1 MTTTYNNKELSL
13 PFDEILLNN
22 GYEIKR
28 EKSSKNSITMTNSNK
43 DTIVVSRTYN
53 GHYLYFNPNDST
65 DRGNIY
71 SFCKNR
77 GIKLKD
83 LLSNKI
89 NIKELKHN
97 LSESKD
103 INNDKILD
111 DFKALNSLKNENFL
125 VSKRL
130 IDKEI
135 LSSFLHS
142 MKQDNFHN
150 VCIPTY
156 TIKKIRDANT
166 KILIQSGYMTYL
178 KSPLKKD
185 KEGIELK
192 KPLKQIC
199 YGKKGLELLKSK
211 DSKKADIKNIIISES
226 AIDSLSLLELKN
238 LNPNETLLC
247 STNGTFTASHK
258 EGLLYLKDE
267 IKNVTFLLSFD
278 SDEKGLR
285 FSKEIK
291 ELLKENVE
299 VLKPSLKD
307 FNDDLIVSKFLRLNK
322 SFSINE
328 LEKSLNSFI
337 QMIREYANNNKS
349 KELKA
354 SLKIL
359 ENIKDKSKNYISKES
374 LANVDLALK
383 TSISKGL
390 SYER

>member
-43 DTIVVSRTYN
+43 DTIVISRTYN
-53 GHYLYFNPNDST
+53 GHYLYFNPNDNA

-77 GIKLKD
+77 GIRLKD

-89 NIKELKHN
+89 NIKDLKHN

-156 TIKKIRDANT
+156 TIKKIRDINT

-328 LEKSLNSFI
+328 LEKSLNSFTQKI
-337 QMIREYANNNKS
+337 KEYASKNKL

>member
-43 DTIVVSRTYN
+43 DTIVISRTYN
-53 GHYLYFNPNDST
+53 GHYLYFNPNDSI

-142 MKQDNFHN
+142 MKEDNFHN

-156 TIKKIRDANT
+156 TIKKIRDINT

-178 KSPLKKD
+178 KTPMKKD
-185 KEGIELK
+185 KDGVILK
-192 KPLKQIC
+192 KAIKQIC

-211 DSKKADIKNIIISES
+211 DSKKSDIKNIIISES

-267 IKNVTFLLSFD
+267 VKNVTFLLGFD
-278 SDEKGLR
+278 SDEKGLI

-328 LEKSLNSFI
+328 LEKSLNSFTQKI
-337 QMIREYANNNKS
+337 KEYASKNKL

>member
-43 DTIVVSRTYN
+43 DTIVISRTYN

-156 TIKKIRDANT
+156 TIKKIRDINT

-185 KEGIELK
+185 KEGIEFK

-247 STNGTFTASHK
+247 STNGTFTALHK

-291 ELLKENVE
+291 ELLKENAE

>member
-43 DTIVVSRTYN
+43 DTIVISRTYN

-156 TIKKIRDANT
+156 TIKKIRDMNT

-211 DSKKADIKNIIISES
+211 DSKKSDIKNIIISES

-258 EGLLYLKDE
+258 EGLLYLKDGV
-267 IKNVTFLLSFD
+267 KNVTFLLGFD

-328 LEKSLNSFI
+328 LEKSLNSFTQKI
-337 QMIREYANNNKS
+337 KEYASKNKL

-359 ENIKDKSKNYISKES
+359 ENIKDKSKYYISKEI

-383 TSISKGL
+383 TSVSKGL
-390 SYER
+390 NYER

>member
-43 DTIVVSRTYN
+43 DTIVISRTYN

-135 LSSFLHS
+135 LYSFLHS

-156 TIKKIRDANT
+156 TIKKIRDINT

-328 LEKSLNSFI
+328 LEKSLNSFTQKI
-337 QMIREYANNNKS
+337 KEHASKNKL